1 MIGRNLML
9 RYFENFYASEKLVF
23 SFSKTSKPGLG
34 FSQGKLET
42 TNILID
48 WLKLWMISQA
58 T

>member
-1 MIGRNLML
+1 ML

-34 FSQGKLET
+34 FSQAKLET